1 MPELPQP
8 DTNTHAHVA
17 AFITECILHDSNE
30 KVIVPILYEAYEE
43 WWPSENRLSRTDLYS
58 TVEKLTGCIRR
69 RMNSHDKV
77 FDFGLKNRDLQH
89 KSDYRYKRRKSTARR
104 TELQQALADR
114 DASGVVKCFVCG
126 ELLNQEASR
135 SNIYLGHIYQY
146 AFKNLAVREHPDM
159 LILLCQRCNTLQ
171 SNRHVSNA
179 VVDLFEK
186 EGVKVT
192 PEFKRLAD
200 LCSREPY
207 KSKIEKLDSLYEE
220 FNSLRSKIFSS
231 IWADMAALET
241 RKKEMRSGMALGVS
255 RKPIALSSPS
265 ADGRR

>member
-1 MPELPQP
+1 MSKLSQP
-8 DTNTHAHVA
+8 DISNAHAHVS

-43 WWPSENRLSRTDLYS
+43 WCPSEYRLLSRADLYS
-58 TVEKLTGCIRR
+58 KIEELTGCTRR
-69 RMNSHDKV
+69 RMNSHYQI
-77 FDFGLKNRDLQH
+77 FDLGLKNRNLQQ
-89 KSDYRYKRRKSTARR
+89 KSDSLYKEKRKSETRR

-114 DASGVVKCFVCG
+114 DTSGIVKCFVCG
-126 ELLNQEASR
+126 ELKNPEAPR

-146 AFKNLAVREHPDM
+146 AFKNLAVRESSNM

-171 SNRHVSNA
+171 SNEHISN
-179 VVDLFEK
+179 VVVALFEK

-207 KSKIEKLDSLYEE
+207 KSKIEELDSLYEE
-220 FNSLRSKIFSS
+220 FNSLRSEVFSS
-231 IWADMAALET
+231 LWMDIAAL
-241 RKKEMRSGMALGVS
+241 RDKK
-255 RKPIALSSPS
+255 KNDI
-265 ADGRR
+265 DN